1 MPGKHST
8 GYFRYVTLKS
18 EISSE
23 GYCYGMA
30 GLWDGVMKR
39 LVKGYAKHFTTWL
52 RGEAVFVRALDIEL
66 KNQHLFADALL
77 EVLLHA
83 KSALLHIEFQTY
95 DDPEMEMRLL
105 EYNVLASR
113 QYRHLPVYSYVI
125 YLRKAGRI
133 AESPLVRTF
142 PDGEEIHRFFYRV
155 IKLWEIPAEA
165 LLQTGWIGVLPLV
178 TLTDGGKQ
186 PEVVKEMIDRLASA
200 QEYDLLAISEVVG
213 GLAFTAGPE
222 LEWFKRRFSM
232 FQDILRESPIYQE
245 IIEQGLEKGI
255 EKGKIQGQRE
265 MLLDLVQIRFP
276 ELLTLA
282 KQQTD
287 GITDPG
293 VLPSLNHKLLAVQ
306 AVEEARQ
313 LLLSI
318 DRGETKH

>member
-1 MPGKHST
+1 
-8 GYFRYVTLKS
+8 
-18 EISSE
+18 
-23 GYCYGMA
+23 MA

-39 LVKGYAKHFTTWL
+39 LVRGYAKHFTRWL
-52 RGEAVFVRALDIEL
+52 TEEAVFVRALDIEL

-77 EVLLHA
+77 EVLLHGLP
-83 KSALLHIEFQTY
+83 ALLHIEFQVY

-125 YLRKAGRI
+125 YLRKATRI
-133 AESPLVRTF
+133 AEAPLVRTF
-142 PDGEEIHRFFYRV
+142 PDGEEVHRFFFRV

-186 PEVVKEMIDRLASA
+186 PEVVREMIDRLASVE
-200 QEYDLLAISEVVG
+200 EYDLLAISGVVG
-213 GLAFTAGPE
+213 GLVFREGLE

-255 EKGKIQGQRE
+255 QGQRE
-265 MLLDLVQIRFP
+265 MLLGFVQMRFP
-276 ELLTLA
+276 ELLALA
-282 KQQTD
+282 KQQTE
-287 GITDPG
+287 GITDPDF
-293 VLPSLNHKLLAVQ
+293 LPSVSHKLLATQ
-306 AVEEARQ
+306 TLEEARRI
-313 LLLSI
+313 LLSI
-318 DRGETKH
+318 DKGGTKH

>member
-1 MPGKHST
+1 
-8 GYFRYVTLKS
+8 
-18 EISSE
+18 
-23 GYCYGMA
+23 MA

-39 LVKGYAKHFTTWL
+39 LVRGYAKHFARWL
-52 RGEAVFVRALDIEL
+52 TEEAVFVRALDIEL

-77 EVLLHA
+77 EVLLHG
-83 KSALLHIEFQTY
+83 KPALLHIEFQVY

-125 YLRKAGRI
+125 YLRKAGKI

-142 PDGEEIHRFFYRV
+142 PDGEVIHRFFFRV

-186 PEVVKEMIDRLASA
+186 PEVVREMIDRLASVE
-200 QEYDLLAISEVVG
+200 EYDLLAISEVVG
-213 GLAFTAGPE
+213 GLVFRKGPE
-222 LEWFKRRFSM
+222 LEWFKRRFNM

-245 IIEQGLEKGI
+245 IVEQGL

-265 MLLDLVQIRFP
+265 MLLDLVQMRFP

-293 VLPSLNHKLLAVQ
+293 VLPSLNHKLFAAQ
-306 AVEEARQ
+306 TVEEARQ
-313 LLLSI
+313 VLLGI
-318 DRGETKH
+318 DRGGTKH

>member
-1 MPGKHST
+1 
-8 GYFRYVTLKS
+8 
-18 EISSE
+18 
-23 GYCYGMA
+23 MA

-39 LVKGYAKHFTTWL
+39 LVGGYAKHFSRWL
-52 RGEAVFVRALDIEL
+52 AGEAVFVRALDIEL

-77 EVLLHA
+77 EVLLHGMP
-83 KSALLHIEFQTY
+83 ALLHIEFQTY

-133 AESPLVRTF
+133 VESPFVRTF
-142 PDGEEIHRFFYRV
+142 PNGEEIHRFFYRI

-165 LLQTGWIGVLPLV
+165 VLKTGWIGILPLV

-186 PEVVKEMIDRLASA
+186 PEVVREMIDRLVSA

-213 GLAFTAGPE
+213 GLAFTTGPE

-245 IIEQGLEKGI
+245 IMEQGLEKGREEGRI
-255 EKGKIQGQRE
+255 REQRE
-265 MLLDLVQIRFP
+265 MLIRLVQLRFP
-276 ELLTLA
+276 ELLALA
-282 KQQTD
+282 RQQAH
-287 GITDPG
+287 GITNPEA
-293 VLPSLNHKLLAVQ
+293 LPPINFKLLDVQ
-306 AVEEARQ
+306 TIEEARQ
-313 LLLSI
+313 LLLTI
-318 DRGETKH
+318 NKDEMKH